1 MVVDTAGNAFENA
14 KLYEQSNLLIHEL
27 RLINELTQRLNQS
40 LKLGDIYKFAS
51 EEMLDIFQAD
61 YCCFL
66 QYNEERNVLEV
77 MASNVS
83 GLAPSFDAEYGFGG
97 LVFHK
102 KEPVILSDYS
112 LNGKVPSK
120 LMEITHSQSLIASP
134 LTVNGKVMG
143 AILLTHRSPHYFSYD
158 NYRLLQTLSSHIGL
172 SVSNALLH
180 AELRRMA
187 NRDMLTDMYARHYLD
202 KMIQQY
208 QVSDFCGSLIVVDI
222 DEFKQVNDTY
232 GHQKGDDI
240 LRQVSDIVKSSIREE
255 DVPARWVHQAVKVAE
270 VIRSRVAR
278 ETSPSV
284 TISSGIAEWCW
295 TDPQDSKSPE
305 EWFSQTITGLAGI
318 DSFSFSGL
326 ASVRAQDQGQVQNF
340 AYTGRLTGHDQLTME
355 SVIPTGEAV
364 QTTGLQARGIT
375 GKTVKVTNFRR
386 QDGGWV
392 RLSSEANPEDNSPS
406 LTRLNPLQQLDGIH
420 GLPKSIKV
428 ESSAGR
434 GTKVLRIE
442 LESSSAKDFL
452 AKQLP
457 VRLTSESAIDYV
469 NLDGA
474 QTRETMVNDVSF
486 QP

>member
-1 MVVDTAGNAFENA
+1 MMKKMVLPA
-14 KLYEQSNLLIHEL
+14 LLL
-27 RLINELTQRLNQS
+27 
-40 LKLGDIYKFAS
+40 LG
-51 EEMLDIFQAD
+51 L
-61 YCCFL
+61 C
-66 QYNEERNVLEV
+66 
-77 MASNVS
+77 
-83 GLAPSFDAEYGFGG
+83 GG
-97 LVFHK
+97 LT
-102 KEPVILSDYS
+102 
-112 LNGKVPSK
+112 G
-120 LMEITHSQSLIASP
+120 
-134 LTVNGKVMG
+134 
-143 AILLTHRSPHYFSYD
+143 
-158 NYRLLQTLSSHIGL
+158 
-172 SVSNALLH
+172 
-180 AELRRMA
+180 
-187 NRDMLTDMYARHYLD
+187 
-202 KMIQQY
+202 
-208 QVSDFCGSLIVVDI
+208 CGM
-222 DEFKQVNDTY
+222 F
-232 GHQKGDDI
+232 
-240 LRQVSDIVKSSIREE
+240 
-255 DVPARWVHQAVKVAE
+255 
-270 VIRSRVAR
+270 
-278 ETSPSV
+278 
-284 TISSGIAEWCW
+284 
-295 TDPQDSKSPE
+295 QDSKSPE

-452 AKQLP
+452 AKQLESEMEGLRNQPGYTHAQSGQKQKLQTLWNQGDKQLRQMLNDAQVSTVYHLTINRKSGFP
-457 VRLTSESAIDYV
+457 VRLTSESAIDYI

-474 QTRETMVNDVSF
+474 QTREKMVNDVSF